1 MTAEVECVVIGA
13 GVVGLAIARTLAQ
26 KGHEVLLLE
35 AESAFGTQTSSRN
48 SEVIHAGIYYPANS
62 LKAISC
68 VQGKAMLYDYCR
80 QRGVNQ
86 RRVGKLIVATSDEQ
100 LAVLE
105 SYKDQGMAN
114 GVDDLMLLSKAELH
128 QKEPEV
134 RGLAA
139 LWSPSTGIIDS
150 HGLMLSLLGDF
161 ENAGGTLAT
170 RSPVSRYRSL
180 AQGFEVEVVVDEKPM
195 RVRSRWLVN
204 SAGHGALTLAAAS
217 GVPYPAKNYYQ
228 AGHYFSYSG
237 KPPFNH
243 LVYPVAE
250 AGTLGVHSTLD
261 LGGQM
266 KFGPDV
272 DWRDHLDYSFGSIE
286 VRQKYFEERVRKYYP
301 GLESKRLQPGY
312 VGIRPRITG
321 PGEANVDFV
330 IAGSETHQI
339 KGLVQLIGIES
350 PGLTACLAIAEQVA
364 SSLQAENHL
373 KPA

>member
-35 AESAFGTQTSSRN
+35 AENDFGTQTSSRN
-48 SEVIHAGIYYPANS
+48 SEVIHAGIYYPTNS
-62 LKAISC
+62 LKARTC
-68 VQGKAMLYDYCR
+68 VQGKEMLYAYCKR
-80 QRGVNQ
+80 RGVKHKQ
-86 RRVGKLIVATSDEQ
+86 IGKLIVATSDEQ
-100 LAVLE
+100 LSVLK
-105 SYKDQGMAN
+105 SYRDQGMAN
-114 GVDDLMLLSKAELH
+114 GVDDLLLLSKEELF

-134 RGLAA
+134 CGLAA

-161 ENAGGTLAT
+161 EAAGGTLAT
-170 RSPVSRYRSL
+170 RSPVSCFTSV
-180 AQGFEVEVVVDEKPM
+180 AEGFEIEVAVDDTPM
-195 RVRSRWLVN
+195 RLRSCWLVN
-204 SAGHGALTLAAAS
+204 SAGHGALKLAEAS
-217 GVPYPAKNYYQ
+217 GVAYPAKNYYQ

-243 LVYPVAE
+243 LVYPIAE

-272 DWRDHLDYSFGSIE
+272 EWRDRLDYSFGSVE
-286 VRQKYFEERVRKYYP
+286 ARQAYFEERVRKYYP
-301 GLESKRLQPGY
+301 LLDPQRLQAGY

-330 IAGSETHQI
+330 IAGSETHQVE
-339 KGLVQLIGIES
+339 GLVQLIGIES

-364 SSLQAENHL
+364 SRLIAGGRV
-373 KPA
+373 